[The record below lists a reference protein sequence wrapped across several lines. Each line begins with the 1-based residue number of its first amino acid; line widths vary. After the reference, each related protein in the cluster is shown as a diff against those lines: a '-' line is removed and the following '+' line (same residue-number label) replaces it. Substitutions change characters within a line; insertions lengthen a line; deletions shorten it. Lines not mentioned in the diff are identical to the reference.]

1 MNQVEV
7 KRRQIQFLSYA
18 LAGVNIWIF
27 GRKLGDNGLAYLLA
41 ACLVFAFFWILTGKN
56 IPDRM
61 GRLLR
66 GRSAKGQYKN
76 VSKMRR
82 NMMLFQVASGLL
94 ATLLCAT
101 VGYAVLEKAFRIP
114 YGSMILWILCPTLF
128 LRCIQSVFM
137 GYFQGE
143 GSELPSAVSAVLRQ
157 VFYLGLGLLFL
168 GIFDRYGEKVSLL
181 LKKDDFTAMYGAMGV
196 ALGVLI
202 SELLVLLFLFV
213 IYRGSMSER
222 RENENGMKG
231 TDSFAGQLRSLFPG
245 LGGDILRQ
253 LLFLLPLWLGL
264 IFFQKHSLDIYA
276 SAGQYGVFIGR
287 YLVTILLPIQ
297 ILCAGILP
305 GISKTGGH
313 LRKKEE
319 RYAKTAFQAGIQGV
333 LLHGM
338 FFTTL
343 IAVLALPLSQA
354 VDQAAA
360 AQLAEMFTGGSSFI
374 LWMLLIMYCSEI
386 LKMKGKG
393 YLVLAGYGIMD
404 IVFVISAT
412 VLLNGENGS
421 TLSIVLGIV
430 IGLACGAVFLCV
442 FSCLQMQTWPDL
454 LRSLAIPA
462 GCCLACGLL
471 AFGLEK
477 IMFPHLGAVV
487 TVLLELV
494 ITLLLYWFLLILLRC
509 FRGSDFSYIS
519 GGRLM
524 RKLGKLFRL
533 F

>member
-7 KRRQIQFLSYA
+7 KRKQIQCLAYA

-66 GRSAKGQYKN
+66 GRSAKGQYNN

-82 NMMLFQVASGLL
+82 NMMLFQIACGLL

-101 VGYAVLEKAFRIP
+101 VGYIVLERVCCIP
-114 YGSMILWILCPTLF
+114 YGTMILWILCPALF
-128 LRCIQSVFM
+128 LRCIQSVFL

-143 GSELPSAVSAVLRQ
+143 GSELPSAVSEVLRQ

-168 GIFDRYGEKVSLL
+168 GIFDKYGEKVSLL

-202 SELLVLLFLFV
+202 AELLVLIFLFV
-213 IYRGSMSER
+213 IYRGSMSGR

-264 IFFQKHSLDIYA
+264 IFFQKHSQDIYA
-276 SAGQYGVFIGR
+276 SAGQYGVFVGR
-287 YLVTILLPIQ
+287 YLVTVLLPIQ

-305 GISKTGGH
+305 GIAKMGSH

-319 RYAKTAFQAGIQGV
+319 RYAKTAFQAGIQGA

-338 FFTTL
+338 FFTTV
-343 IAVLALPLSQA
+343 IAVLAQPISQA
-354 VDQAAA
+354 VDPSAT
-360 AQLAEMFTGGSSFI
+360 QLPDMFTRGSSFI
-374 LWMLLIMYCSEI
+374 LWMLLILYCSEV
-386 LKMKGKG
+386 LKMTGKG

-404 IVFVISAT
+404 IVFVIVAT
-412 VLLNGENGS
+412 ILLNGENAGI
-421 TLSIVLGIV
+421 LSIVLGGV
-430 IGLACGAVFLCV
+430 IGMACGAVGLSV
-442 FSCLQMQTWPDL
+442 IACLQMQTWPDM

-462 GCCLACGLL
+462 GCSLACGLL

-477 IMFPHLGAVV
+477 IMLPHLGAVV
-487 TVLLELV
+487 TVVLELV
-494 ITLLLYWFLLILLRC
+494 ITILLYWFLLILLRS

-519 GGRLM
+519 GGKLM